1 MTDYWN
7 DPPEECEPPECC
19 NEFMEVDDNGN
30 CHCLTCFKTI
40 ECQPDPAEPPFED
53 FGGME

>member
-19 NEFMEVDDNGN
+19 DEFMEVDDNGN

-40 ECQPDPAEPPFED
+40 THQPDPPDPPFED